1 MAAQYRHLNG
11 CDPGAGETE
20 GMGRGGTTERSK
32 SREGGQEGTMR
43 AGGQRQIQVLGDLGS
58 PEATAS
64 GALDS
69 GYICLC

>member
-1 MAAQYRHLNG
+1 
-11 CDPGAGETE
+11 
-20 GMGRGGTTERSK
+20 MGRGGTTERSK